1 MRRTSLAAGLAA
13 LVALAALVIV
23 VRDRDGSVGRDSSI
37 GGPAVL
43 PGTAYVVDVDRDQ
56 ADLDLEFQPNSR
68 YVLVISSL
76 ARSTETFAVAGS
88 SREIAAPKFGP
99 RRLSPPQ
106 PIVAAAERMDPDPPP
121 LPRPPSPVRTA
132 AHAESDARVARTF
145 ALHVTDGSLDDPTQ
159 YAKVAAHEV
168 ALGRNVRVYLDDQQS
183 AKELAPGLVQNIADL
198 FDNELIPRFC
208 SVFGTYRDVDGDGR
222 FSVLLSPWLARL
234 QGGRTSIGGF
244 VRGSDFQLH
253 IAPPFSN
260 RCDMMYVNSQTIPGP
275 HLRTL
280 LIHEYAHAVSFSR
293 RTGGRDGHAAFPEE
307 EDWLNEALA
316 HCAESLFDG
325 GWTNLDY
332 RVSRYLNDTAAY
344 PLVVEDYY
352 RSGLWRCHGC
362 RGATYLFLRYCA
374 ERFGSQMLTRLIGT
388 PARGTANLELATGC
402 RFDRL
407 FRDWTLSLIDSSP
420 GASPAKETAIC
431 RQARA
436 GRLASLDLYGAL
448 GPWGLAGPRP
458 RNWDLDSGPLTV
470 ELKGT
475 SAAFVELS
483 ASGKPGVRRVHLT
496 GTRGARLQVSLV
508 RLCDDSPQI
517 EVGAAWPHQI
527 SVAQGPTGPGASQA
541 TARSILQITVR
552 IARGEDLAIEQ
563 IAAEQNVGEARVP
576 LCFSGDSLKSLEV
589 TARRPPGAQG
599 DSTAGFP
606 SERPHCRVFEL
617 PGERFSNR
625 ASPVII
631 KVVAVD
637 RRGRRTAGWA
647 TVNERAPLQ
656 VAAITAPRR

>member
-1 MRRTSLAAGLAA
+1 
-13 LVALAALVIV
+13 
-23 VRDRDGSVGRDSSI
+23 
-37 GGPAVL
+37 
-43 PGTAYVVDVDRDQ
+43 
-56 ADLDLEFQPNSR
+56 
-68 YVLVISSL
+68 
-76 ARSTETFAVAGS
+76 
-88 SREIAAPKFGP
+88 
-99 RRLSPPQ
+99 
-106 PIVAAAERMDPDPPP
+106 
-121 LPRPPSPVRTA
+121 
-132 AHAESDARVARTF
+132 
-145 ALHVTDGSLDDPTQ
+145 
-159 YAKVAAHEV
+159 
-168 ALGRNVRVYLDDQQS
+168 
-183 AKELAPGLVQNIADL
+183 
-198 FDNELIPRFC
+198 
-208 SVFGTYRDVDGDGR
+208 VDGDGR

-293 RTGGRDGHAAFPEE
+293 RTGSRDGHAAFPEE

-374 ERFGSQMLTRLIGT
+374 ERFGSQTLTRLIAT
-388 PARGTANLELATGC
+388 PARGTANLELATGYP
-402 RFDRL
+402 FDRL
-407 FRDWTLSLIDSSP
+407 FRDWTLSLIDGSP
-420 GASPAKETAIC
+420 GALSAKETAPC
-431 RQARA
+431 SQAAA

-458 RNWDLDSGPLTV
+458 RRWDLDSGPLTV

-483 ASGKPGVRRVHLT
+483 ASRKPGVRRVHLA

-508 RLCDDSPQI
+508 RLCDDLPQI
-517 EVGAAWPHQI
+517 KVGAAWPHP
-527 SVAQGPTGPGASQA
+527 SAVAQGATVSGVPQA
-541 TARSILQITVR
+541 TVGNVLQITVR
-552 IARGEDLAIEQ
+552 LAQGEDLAIEQ
-563 IAAEQNVGEARVP
+563 IAAEQNVGEDRVP
-576 LCFSGDSLKSLEV
+576 LCFCGDSIKSVEV
-589 TARRPPGAQG
+589 TGRRPPTTQAESSPGLV
-599 DSTAGFP
+599 

-617 PGERFSNR
+617 PAERFSNR
-625 ASPVII
+625 TSPVII

-637 RRGRRTAGWA
+637 RRGRRTTGWT
-647 TVNERAPLQ
+647 TVGERTPEQ
-656 VAAITAPRR
+656 VAAIAATRR